1 MGQSTQ
7 PDQLSTFLVERYWPG
22 VDIAR
27 VRAVLPRLDAA
38 AEAMTREG
46 TPVTHLASILM
57 PVDQVLFS
65 LVAAGDISLVEQLN
79 DRADLPADRIA
90 EAVTLPGLD
99 RLDRTAQTRQPAT
112 GGH

>member
-1 MGQSTQ
+1 
-7 PDQLSTFLVERYWPG
+7 
-22 VDIAR
+22 
-27 VRAVLPRLDAA
+27 
-38 AEAMTREG
+38 MTREG
-46 TPVTHLASILM
+46 TPVTHVACILM

-99 RLDRTAQTRQPAT
+99 CLDRTAQTRQPAT